1 MSQLEFNFG
10 EDSFNML
17 FPFFILVDSFLT
29 IKRIGKSLAKICPTL
44 QLEDNFLDNFTI
56 ERPFLEKASF
66 QDLIDNLDQLII
78 LKFKKEQTPLRG
90 QFQLV
95 EGAVLFVGTP
105 WFISMEAVLERKLT
119 MNDFA
124 LNDPLIDLLHV
135 LNNQESTAQELK
147 ETLKTVNN
155 QKNK

>member
-1 MSQLEFNFG
+1 MTEVAMHFN
-10 EDSFNML
+10 EDSFNRI
-17 FPFFILVDSFLT
+17 FPFYFQLSSDLKIVNF
-29 IKRIGKSLAKICPTL
+29 GKSLAKICPTL

-105 WFISMEAVLERKLT
+105 
-119 MNDFA
+119 
-124 LNDPLIDLLHV
+124 
-135 LNNQESTAQELK
+135 
-147 ETLKTVNN
+147 
-155 QKNK
+155 